1 MLSNNSRKNIGR
13 NIRIRVIWQS
23 ASNGWLTLGA
33 PRLGWGHSFVIGR
46 SINQSRIFPA
56 TKFFILLRQLS
67 NALFCCRVALTCWTI
82 SWFCLCIPSFC
93 CRISVMIWYIICIIY
108 FGETCSASP
117 LTASI
122 SSSDSPARSVSILS
136 IAFASLIIFAF
147 ALTFSV
153 GFLSLVDIFL
163 ALLALAS
170 SLLIVV
176 SFFSLPNCRDS
187 LLKVWIYTIWND
199 MRFRGSVLFLQDM
212 FCRYCR
218 YTNVSFPY
226 KVYEGF
232 LREVQILPSGV
243 RRISGGGCITE

>member
-1 MLSNNSRKNIGR
+1 
-13 NIRIRVIWQS
+13 
-23 ASNGWLTLGA
+23 
-33 PRLGWGHSFVIGR
+33 
-46 SINQSRIFPA
+46 
-56 TKFFILLRQLS
+56 
-67 NALFCCRVALTCWTI
+67 
-82 SWFCLCIPSFC
+82 
-93 CRISVMIWYIICIIY
+93 MIWYIICIIY

-153 GFLSLVDIFL
+153 GFLSLMDIFL

-187 LLKVWIYTIWND
+187 LLKVWIYMI
-199 MRFRGSVLFLQDM
+199 
-212 FCRYCR
+212 
-218 YTNVSFPY
+218 
-226 KVYEGF
+226 
-232 LREVQILPSGV
+232 
-243 RRISGGGCITE
+243 